1 MKMLLGAVLLIAL
14 VTGGSSLICHK
25 CNSLTGSCALNT
37 TTECNRTIHETCRS
51 ISVNEVFGPTSTDFL
66 LSGCGSCFGLATFN
80 SGFYS
85 SYVHTSCCSSNLCND
100 DVKPEIDNSTL
111 NGLECH
117 GCFAVTEAGCK
128 NLMTTIKCRGQQDRC
143 VHTSG
148 VLRWQDPSTYVM
160 KGCVSDVICRD
171 PAYLGLLGFIRT
183 TLCTAA
189 RTTCATSSHGTLP
202 GPPHLVPEPLP
213 TRAQPNLMPL
223 LAPHCSWPSSNLCC
237 EHNASTL
244 FDWVQH
250 LVD

>member
-37 TTECNRTIHETCRS
+37 TTECRKTSHPTCRS
-51 ISVNEVFGPTSTDFL
+51 ISVNEVFGPTSTNFL

-117 GCFAVTEAGCK
+117 GCFTVTEAGCK

-143 VHTSG
+143 IHTSG
-148 VLRWQDPSTYVM
+148 IRRWKDPSTYVM
-160 KGCVSDVICRD
+160 KGCVSDVMCRN
-171 PAYLGLLGFIRT
+171 PAYLGLFGLHPNNALYCCKDNMCNLESRNFTRST
-183 TLCTAA
+183 T
-189 RTTCATSSHGTLP
+189 P
-202 GPPHLVPEPLP
+202 GPTTTSNSGP
-213 TRAQPNLMPL
+213 TQL
-223 LAPHCSWPSSNLCC
+223 
-237 EHNASTL
+237 NASISTAL
-244 FDWVQH
+244 F
-250 LVD
+250 LVFLKLVL